1 MAQSCWGGQEFSW
14 GRPIG
19 AGMVSRGP
27 TVGGVL
33 GSAAVAVAMGIGAGA
48 AAADTG
54 AVPLPGC
61 RPLVVIGIPGTGQS
75 PPSADP
81 QADTGVIGS
90 IIGPAQNSD
99 LEQVV
104 IPYSASFGG
113 VVGTAPGPPMAVS
126 ALQALSLTD
135 NTVAEGAKQCP
146 AAKFA
151 VLGYSQGGGVASDF
165 ARQEGDG
172 AGPVPV
178 DRIAGV
184 AALSDWTRPPG
195 SQAVPGRTGQQ
206 STDRVPGTSGAA
218 TSSVRF
224 APVPDSG
231 GIASDPSDF
240 GKMDGRVVEIC
251 RPGDLACDA
260 PAGADGLTVAA
271 GIAAHTSF
279 NDPIAAVT
287 SAGAAL
293 SGTVSTAVNETLL
306 DDVQIQGGQIDYT
319 PRRTL
324 SNRLAQAAVQPNP
337 GPPPEQSQAANAK
350 ARAVAA
356 AVVADPIGQLP
367 HLAAEITAA
376 IGPNLAANAN
386 DPAALLHLV
395 DTVGPHESYSADPQ
409 VTQWLSAMARDSA
422 GGRR

>member
-1 MAQSCWGGQEFSW
+1 
-14 GRPIG
+14 
-19 AGMVSRGP
+19 MVSRGP

-33 GSAAVAVAMGIGAGA
+33 GSAAVAVAMGIGAGT

-104 IPYSASFGG
+104 LPYSASFGG

-126 ALQALSLTD
+126 AQQALSLTD

-195 SQAVPGRTGQQ
+195 SQAVPGRPGQQ
-206 STDRVPGTSGAA
+206 SPDPVPGTSGAA
-218 TSSVRF
+218 ISSVRF

-260 PAGADGLTVAA
+260 PANADGLTVAA
-271 GIAAHTSF
+271 GVAAHTSF
-279 NDPIAAVT
+279 NDPIATVT

-306 DDVQIQGGQIDYT
+306 DDMQIQGGGRVDYA

-324 SNRLAQAAVQPNP
+324 SRRLAQAAVRPNP
-337 GPPPEQSQAANAK
+337 EPSPEQSHAANAK

-376 IGPNLAANAN
+376 LGPNLAANAN

-395 DTVGPHESYSADPQ
+395 GTVGPHEAYSADPQ
-409 VTQWLSAMARDSA
+409 VTQWLSAMARDAA